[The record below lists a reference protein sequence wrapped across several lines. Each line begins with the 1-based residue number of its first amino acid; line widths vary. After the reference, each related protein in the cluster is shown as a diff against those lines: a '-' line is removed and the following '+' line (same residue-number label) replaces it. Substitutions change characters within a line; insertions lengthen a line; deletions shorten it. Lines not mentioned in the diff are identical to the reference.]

1 MIILVDIDE
10 KIKKRSERMI
20 NIFNAAAKS
29 SISLGNL
36 PAAPAFTRYLNGRVL
51 YAKRGEIE
59 IEFELKP
66 EWANPTGLLHGGMQ
80 SAMLDDVIGMT
91 TATLGYE
98 GFLITIDFHIDYLG
112 KVKVAQESIRVKAK
126 MVREGRNIVHFS
138 ARIKDKEGNLI
149 ATANSNNLI
158 TQFKPKYVRAID
170 NVFKD

>member
-1 MIILVDIDE
+1 
-10 KIKKRSERMI
+10 MI
-20 NIFNAAAKS
+20 NIFNAAANS
-29 SISLGNL
+29 SISLENL
-36 PAAPAFTRYLNGRVL
+36 PAAPAFTRYLNGHVI

-98 GFLITIDFHIDYLG
+98 GFLITIDFHVDYLG
-112 KVKVAQESIRVKAK
+112 KVKVAGETVKVKAH
-126 MVREGRNIVHFS
+126 MVREGRNVVHFS
-138 ARIKDKEGNLI
+138 AQIKDKDGKLI

-158 TQFKPKYVRAID
+158 THYKPEYVKAVD
-170 NVFKD
+170 TVFKD